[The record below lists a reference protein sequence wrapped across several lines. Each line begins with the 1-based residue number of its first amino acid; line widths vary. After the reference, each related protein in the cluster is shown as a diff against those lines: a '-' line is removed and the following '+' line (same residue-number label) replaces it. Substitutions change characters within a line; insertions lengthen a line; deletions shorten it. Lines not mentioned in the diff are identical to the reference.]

1 MGEKNIELKPCPFC
15 GRPAKIKVNSS
26 TLHAEAKCEICN
38 VIMKKNYKGKKG
50 VEDLLIELI
59 TNDWNRRSDDGLS
72 VRSPL

>member
-38 VIMKKNYKGKKG
+38 VIMKKNYKGKK
-50 VEDLLIELI
+50 ELKI
-59 TNDWNRRSDDGLS
+59 C
-72 VRSPL
+72 